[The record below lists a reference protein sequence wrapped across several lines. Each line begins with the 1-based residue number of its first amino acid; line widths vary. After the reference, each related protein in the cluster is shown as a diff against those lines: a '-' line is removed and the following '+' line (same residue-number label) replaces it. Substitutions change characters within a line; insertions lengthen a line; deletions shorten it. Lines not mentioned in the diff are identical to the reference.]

1 MKNVWRTDRQTD
13 RRTDWTIHRAAR
25 SQLKMYA
32 SVDDIW
38 KCIYSHSNITEGH
51 SWKDNWRQVSTVLC
65 NDLVPKRQHSFIRNS
80 VDHILSRHIWCHQS
94 TMSNNHPSQYHY
106 TGVIMSAIASQ
117 ITSLRIVYSTV
128 YSDADQRNIK
138 APPHWPMCGEVTG
151 DRWIPRTNGHWRGKC
166 FHLMTSSWL
175 FRVYVNMQCQ

>member
-1 MKNVWRTDRQTD
+1 MTSRECTWMKSFALCTCMTQWE
-13 RRTDWTIHRAAR
+13 IK
-25 SQLKMYA
+25 KMYA

-51 SWKDNWRQVSTVLC
+51 SCKDNWRQVSTVLC

-117 ITSLRIVYSTV
+117 ITSLTIVYSTV
-128 YSDADQRNIK
+128 YSDVDQRKYQSSAGNS
-138 APPHWPMCGEVTG
+138 PDNSPHKWPGTRKM
-151 DRWIPRTNGHWRGKC
+151 P
-166 FHLMTSSWL
+166 
-175 FRVYVNMQCQ
+175 